1 MLYNKGMKDVKNS
14 EKLKLGNQIC
24 HRLYVASN
32 AIVRAYRPFLEH
44 LNLTYPQ
51 YVVMMGL
58 WENDGVEVSQLQQ
71 QTLIDGG
78 ALTLILK
85 KLQAKNM
92 IDICACQ
99 EDRRRKHIHLSRQGQ
114 DLKQDALKYLH
125 QKECQAGALNETE
138 LAQLSSS
145 LDKLTSFLTQK
156 Y

>member
-1 MLYNKGMKDVKNS
+1 MKDVNNS
-14 EKLKLGNQIC
+14 EKLKLSNQIC

-71 QTLIDGG
+71 QTLIDSG

-85 KLQAKNM
+85 KLQTKKM
-92 IDICACQ
+92 IDICVCQ
-99 EDRRRKHIHLSRQGQ
+99 EDRRRKHIHLSFQGQ
-114 DLKQDALKYLH
+114 NLKQEALKYLH
-125 QKECQAGALNETE
+125 EKECQSSVLDEKEFTQLAL
-138 LAQLSSS
+138 S
-145 LDKLTSFLTQK
+145 LDKLTSFLVAK
-156 Y
+156 N